1 MTKQPDPR
9 WLTPQ
14 EEHAWI
20 GVTALM
26 WLLPGPLD
34 AQLRRDSGLNLFDY
48 YVLSSLSM
56 AEGRRRRMSDLA
68 VQANAS
74 PSRVSNVVGRLEA
87 RGWVTRQSQEHDRR
101 STVATLTDAGWDKVV
116 AAAPGHVAAVRRLLI
131 DRLSPPQ
138 LAALAE
144 VGASVAREALG
155 DQCADDLLPEAGP
168 RRSASTTRSGSR
180 GSASP
185 ERDATTPGR

>member
-1 MTKQPDPR
+1 MTKQAQTR
-9 WLTPQ
+9 WLSPP
-14 EEHAWI
+14 EEQAWI
-20 GVTALM
+20 GVAALM

-56 AEGRRRRMSDLA
+56 AEGRQRRMSDLA

-74 PSRVSNVVGRLEA
+74 PSRVSNVVSRLEA
-87 RGWVTRQSQEHDRR
+87 QGWVTRQTQEHDRR
-101 STVATLTDAGWDKVV
+101 STIATLTEAGWDKVV

-131 DRLSPPQ
+131 DPLTPTQ
-138 LAALAE
+138 LAALSE

-155 DQCADDLLPEAGP
+155 DRRADDPTPRSDRGEGRQNMRAG
-168 RRSASTTRSGSR
+168 SG
-180 GSASP
+180 
-185 ERDATTPGR
+185 